1 MASISLYL
9 NNLIYKSRHNIL
21 NMLKTRG
28 FNTKEYENYT
38 QDELILLLEKHQ
50 QGKFQNSLELSPL
63 DIKLTDTN
71 DRTIIVKY
79 RLDEKFKKTELLLK
93 HINDIFE
100 TYELNKDTD
109 SVIIMNINRILIKP
123 GTKDDPVQGFV
134 NLCYLGKMFVQ
145 IYGLENFMFD
155 ITKHQF
161 VPKHTVL
168 NNDEAI
174 EVLLKYNVKIQNLPK
189 INREDPIVKFIGG
202 RPNQIIKIESFN
214 PTTGLSI
221 TYRLVVKYLANS

>member
-50 QGKFQNSLELSPL
+50 QGKFQNALELSPL
-63 DIKLTDTN
+63 DIKLTDNN

-109 SVIIMNINRILIKP
+109 CVIIMNINRILIKP

-134 NLCYLGKMFVQ
+134 NLCYLRKMFVQ
-145 IYGLENFMFD
+145 N
-155 ITKHQF
+155 
-161 VPKHTVL
+161 
-168 NNDEAI
+168 
-174 EVLLKYNVKIQNLPK
+174 LLKAGYVTVDDKDRTILTDDGKKFLDNQTKNASIKVELAKLKNL
-189 INREDPIVKFIGG
+189 E
-202 RPNQIIKIESFN
+202 
-214 PTTGLSI
+214 
-221 TYRLVVKYLANS
+221 YRKSLERKAKSASKKRKKK

>member
-1 MASISLYL
+1 MASMSLYL

-63 DIKLTDTN
+63 DIKLSDTN